1 MSKILT
7 QTKKIFLYFY
17 SKTSDNN
24 YKYLYIQNF
33 LSQNKY
39 GIISS
44 DVTLKDNNS
53 LYCLARVLTNSF
65 YKIFYKDNL
74 LKLLKGEINDISSLL
89 LPNNK
94 ELSYDDLWTDT
105 VMKFWLDKL
114 SEQIIQYDDID
125 NVKIFFIK
133 IPLIDTEKLNSL
145 LSKINYKF
153 SFKYFSNDTISEAN
167 LDKESTNI
175 LSKLNLQQASTHIK
189 STEDFYKE
197 NKGDLYIILA
207 CKVAGENEK
216 GFFHFPSL
224 FKGIYRRN
232 KEDWRYLLV
241 SKNEFPDDKML
252 KKAKCIIIPGSDL
265 SVHDNIA
272 FLRKTE
278 KYLFNLIKDI
288 EEKGKYPH
296 LKILGICFGL
306 QIIMSGFGAKLNKN
320 NWDKNS
326 RFGPEIIN
334 LKDEFWELNYVKKSM
349 VTKRK
354 SLILTEAHSEQVIKY
369 PNKNNNY
376 FKTVGSSDVCE
387 CEISIDKK
395 GQILMIQGHPEYS
408 PGLYMSS
415 SIEMIMEFSGYKSE
429 DINEESMNKFE
440 KEYMNREENKN
451 SNYNEWRT
459 ICDSF
464 MRY

>member
-1 MSKILT
+1 
-7 QTKKIFLYFY
+7 
-17 SKTSDNN
+17 
-24 YKYLYIQNF
+24 
-33 LSQNKY
+33 
-39 GIISS
+39 
-44 DVTLKDNNS
+44 
-53 LYCLARVLTNSF
+53 
-65 YKIFYKDNL
+65 
-74 LKLLKGEINDISSLL
+74 
-89 LPNNK
+89 
-94 ELSYDDLWTDT
+94 
-105 VMKFWLDKL
+105 MKFWLDKL

-133 IPLIDTEKLNSL
+133 LPLIDIEKLNFL
-145 LSKINYKF
+145 LKSINYKY
-153 SFKYFSNDTISEAN
+153 SFIYFSKDIISKVN
-167 LDKESTNI
+167 LDKESINI
-175 LSKLNLQQASTHIK
+175 LSKLNLQQVSFHIK
-189 STEDFYKE
+189 STEDFLKE

-265 SVHDNIA
+265 SVHDNIE

-306 QIIMSGFGAKLNKN
+306 QIIMSGFGAKLNKKE
-320 NWDKNS
+320 WDEKS

-369 PNKNNNY
+369 PHKNNNY
-376 FKTVGSSDVCE
+376 FKTVGSSDICE

-451 SNYNEWRT
+451 SNYNEWRI

>member
-7 QTKKIFLYFY
+7 QIKKIFLYFF

-44 DVTLKDNNS
+44 DVTLKDNHS

-175 LSKLNLQQASTHIK
+175 LSKLNLQQVSFHIK
-189 STEDFYKE
+189 STEDFLKE

-241 SKNEFPDDKML
+241 SKNEFPDDEML

-265 SVHDNIA
+265 SVHDNIQ

-326 RFGPEIIN
+326 
-334 LKDEFWELNYVKKSM
+334 
-349 VTKRK
+349 
-354 SLILTEAHSEQVIKY
+354 
-369 PNKNNNY
+369 
-376 FKTVGSSDVCE
+376 
-387 CEISIDKK
+387 
-395 GQILMIQGHPEYS
+395 
-408 PGLYMSS
+408 
-415 SIEMIMEFSGYKSE
+415 
-429 DINEESMNKFE
+429 
-440 KEYMNREENKN
+440 
-451 SNYNEWRT
+451 NYNEWRI